1 MALLQVHFQVDTV
14 DLNRLKD
21 NENDL
26 KHHRIARRIATIAK
40 CKNEIY

>member
-21 NENDL
+21 NEKDL
-26 KHHRIARRIATIAK
+26 KHHRLATIAK

>member
-14 DLNRLKD
+14 DLNRLKN
-21 NENDL
+21 NEKDL
-26 KHHRIARRIATIAK
+26 KHHMLATIAK